1 MLFHFVFAIR
11 RSGNNGEGG
20 AGGGGGGTPGP
31 SNSPKEFKTGEEVMA
46 SWKNIKYPAKILRWK
61 EVNMQNYNFV
71 MLSIF
76 KVWLSSRKQYS
87 PFMNIFFKLTCW
99 TSSRFSPS
107 LLTFFSRFEPDGS
120 YMVEYYDGVKKKI
133 RPNGLRR
140 ISVEDQPFIK
150 VLIGW
155 KFELLL

>member
-61 EVNMQNYNFV
+61 EVPQ
-71 MLSIF
+71 LIC
-76 KVWLSSRKQYS
+76 K
-87 PFMNIFFKLTCW
+87 IAI
-99 TSSRFSPS
+99 
-107 LLTFFSRFEPDGS
+107 LLCCLF
-120 YMVEYYDGVKKKI
+120 
-133 RPNGLRR
+133 L
-140 ISVEDQPFIK
+140 
-150 VLIGW
+150 
-155 KFELLL
+155 KFD